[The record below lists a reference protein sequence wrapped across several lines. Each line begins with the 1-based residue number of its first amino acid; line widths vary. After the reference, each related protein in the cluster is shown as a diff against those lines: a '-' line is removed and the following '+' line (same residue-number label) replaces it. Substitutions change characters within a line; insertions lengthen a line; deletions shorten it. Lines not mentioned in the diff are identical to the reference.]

1 MYQRFWHR
9 LALGVGVLDVEEIEQ
24 TEFVAIVMNSGQQ
37 NGILM
42 FRAGKWGL
50 SKVEFEDPKKLK
62 QWKESPEGKKE
73 LEKGF
78 VESLEI

>member
-1 MYQRFWHR
+1 M
-9 LALGVGVLDVEEIEQ
+9 LALGVGVLEVQDIEQ

-50 SKVEFEDPKKLK
+50 SKVEVPGDKKDH
-62 QWKESPEGKKE
+62 SG
-73 LEKGF
+73 
-78 VESLEI
+78 